1 MRPVVNLCFALSPGV
16 WCEATCADFQTR
28 EITPDATERV
38 NGLQF
43 PFS

>member
-1 MRPVVNLCFALSPGV
+1 MGPVGNLFFALSPGV
-16 WCEATCADFQTR
+16 WCEATCADSQTR

-38 NGLQF
+38 NGSQF